1 MPISYEFMLIS
12 FLLCGCRIAPGKP
25 TLRCSAATLSKLNFV
40 CPQLFPM
47 VSPESKI
54 PQYENLVDGIKQ
66 QVIFIQTKS
75 SL

>member
-1 MPISYEFMLIS
+1 MLITS
-12 FLLCGCRIAPGKP
+12 ELMLKSVLLCGCRIAPGKP

-47 VSPESKI
+47 VLPESKI

-66 QVIFIQTKS
+66 EVIFI
-75 SL
+75 